1 MVNVFSFCLYGSV
14 NPLYYTGLLENIYLI
29 GRFFPEWKV
38 YVYLGSDV
46 TTDMREL
53 LVSVPFVVVRDT
65 HITNAENMIHRFFA
79 IDEEEVELMIVRD
92 ADSRIHWKDR
102 WAIQQFVLQP
112 NYTGHIIRD
121 NNQHRVAM
129 MGGLW
134 GIRKRANICIRH
146 EYEQFCIHP
155 RDHGAG
161 VDQSFLAERIYP
173 KILNTALVHCS
184 YGIWFPGETHI
195 EFPFAWTPDVFCGKP
210 ESPCYIDRPEPQ
222 QELRIQREGPIHTS
236 PFKVRLIR

>member
-112 NYTGHIIRD
+112 NYTGHIVRD

-161 VDQSFLAERIYP
+161 LDATR
-173 KILNTALVHCS
+173 C
-184 YGIWFPGETHI
+184 
-195 EFPFAWTPDVFCGKP
+195 
-210 ESPCYIDRPEPQ
+210 
-222 QELRIQREGPIHTS
+222 
-236 PFKVRLIR
+236 